1 MKNKTIAL
9 ILMLTILFAL
19 IPADTQAATVPTK
32 VTRALGKAVD
42 ENGRAIIVDQT
53 GERIYLF
60 KRDCKTKEWKLKRT
74 GRCIVSQKLSK
85 AKHYMLLRNDDVDTL
100 LWGTAR
106 DRWSCGMVID
116 CYEKPAYIVLHS
128 YREHYT
134 GRTWVKDKSRNG
146 NDFGISVCEEL
157 AEYIWKYYTDG
168 TAVMGV

>member
-1 MKNKTIAL
+1 MKNKIFAFAL
-9 ILMLTILFAL
+9 ALVILFAL
-19 IPADTQAATVPTK
+19 FPAHTEAATVPTK
-32 VTRALGKAVD
+32 VTKALNKAVD
-42 ENGRAIIVDQT
+42 ENGRCIVVDQSNA
-53 GERIYLF
+53 RIYLF
-60 KRDCKTKEWKLKRT
+60 KRDCKTKEWKLKRS
-74 GRCIVSQKLSK
+74 GRCIVSQKLPK
-85 AKHYMLLRNDDVDTL
+85 TKHYMLLRNDDVDTL

-106 DRWSCGMVID
+106 DRWSYGMVID

-157 AEYIWKYYTDG
+157 AEYIWKHYGDG